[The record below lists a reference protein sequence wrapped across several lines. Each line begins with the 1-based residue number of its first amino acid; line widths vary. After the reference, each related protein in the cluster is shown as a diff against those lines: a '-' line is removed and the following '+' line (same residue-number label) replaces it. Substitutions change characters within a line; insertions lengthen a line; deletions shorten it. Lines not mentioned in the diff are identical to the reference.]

1 MMLVNGDIR
10 QKLEQARLRLRLRL
24 ELAQKE
30 AIDFEGA
37 SDILLKEGEYL
48 HA

>member
-10 QKLEQARLRLRLRL
+10 QKLEQARLRLELG
-24 ELAQKE
+24 LAQKE